1 MQTPPLNGN
10 MLAKQSRASLNTQRE
25 RHWYEEAAT
34 DKHRRWNAN
43 QVDYITAYPLFDE
56 MVIFKQDNGFRY
68 FSSRW
73 GLSLCACRP
82 RVVAPPSRHHPHLG
96 AANGLVRPSLL
107 VVWEHMLTHCSRW
120 LEGELSA
127 RPAEMAGFIFQCWN
141 LQPIKTKGTHLKPV
155 ANVYF

>member
-1 MQTPPLNGN
+1 MKKPPRINTVAEMQTTLIISALTLSLMKWWYLN
-10 MLAKQSRASLNTQRE
+10 RT
-25 RHWYEEAAT
+25 
-34 DKHRRWNAN
+34 RW
-43 QVDYITAYPLFDE
+43 
-56 MVIFKQDNGFRY
+56 KQDNGFRY

-141 LQPIKTKGTHLKPV
+141 LKVEGYAPETCRKCLFLISFTHSYTAV
-155 ANVYF
+155 